1 MLATTETA
9 LHGAGLSIP
18 SVLERKAEPF
28 LAIAATGEMVK
39 LPEFAP
45 PKFAILHGYMA
56 ENGIEGRYGFFRY
69 RRFSDGAVTLD
80 VGTATTGAASGDG
93 EVIAGELP
101 AGRYASATYRGP
113 YDRLYDAFLMLEGWL
128 KGRGLACEGTHD
140 GKGWEPACQLEIYRI
155 SPADTDDPMQWET
168 DLLLK
173 IAD

>member
-9 LHGAGLSIP
+9 LPGIALSIP
-18 SVLERKAEPF
+18 SVVVRKAEPF
-28 LAIAATGEMVK
+28 LAIAATGEMAK

-45 PKFAILHGYMA
+45 PKFASLHGYMA

-69 RRFSDGAVTLD
+69 RRFSGGSVMLD
-80 VGTATTGAASGDG
+80 VGTATTAPASGEG
-93 EVIAGELP
+93 AVIAGELP
-101 AGRYASATYRGP
+101 AGRYVSATLTGP

-140 GKGWEPACQLEIYRI
+140 GQGWEPACQLEIYRI
-155 SPADTDDPMQWET
+155 SPADTNDPMKWET